1 VCSATVI
8 HLNEAAHPP
17 TKLPITAVR
26 PEGKN
31 VVGVAAQSFNV
42 PEIPQKMSGWISGF
56 CELPPGGIK
65 DAEGVGE
72 CCQVFQVASC
82 QDGSVEFGLAHPSE
96 EEWVDRL
103 AQRTVLKA
111 RDSFY
116 VPPGN
121 IYRFVEVLSDMSCN
135 VHSTPRMLENLPC
148 FPIQCNVYNL

>member
-121 IYRFVEVLSDMSCN
+121 IYRFVGLTCHVTFTL
-135 VHSTPRMLENLPC
+135 HLEC
-148 FPIQCNVYNL
+148 